1 MAKND
6 SNCHAE
12 GNCSGRLGFG
22 DRDFNLNDNDF
33 VARKPGVVDEWGLG
47 DRLR

>member
-1 MAKND
+1 M
-6 SNCHAE
+6 
-12 GNCSGRLGFG
+12 GFG

-47 DRLR
+47 DRRVCWVGSSSRG